1 MENTSANKD
10 REWKGTHVF
19 TLTLMDN
26 WTDVHTKM
34 HNVCVFVCV
43 CEVGRKLRSVDKFPQ
58 ISGQER
64 EVSWVKVTDTKK
76 KKEGKEGRLH

>member
-1 MENTSANKD
+1 MENTSVNKD

-34 HNVCVFVCV
+34 HNVCVFVCLGGGA
-43 CEVGRKLRSVDKFPQ
+43 EA
-58 ISGQER
+58 
-64 EVSWVKVTDTKK
+64 KK
-76 KKEGKEGRLH
+76 C